1 MKLITGLH
9 IYSSEGN
16 TSNYK
21 NTKLVKYHHKDIT
34 TLLIFG
40 SRLAKRLKRP
50 NLSIYTQYT
59 EYSQQ
64 IVKMIR
70 HGYSRIQNFAPTNT
84 IEIKY
89 LTA

>member
-50 NLSIYTQYT
+50 NLSIYTQY
-59 EYSQQ
+59 SQQ